1 MPLYWKSK
9 TLLAKT
15 EVTYGTDSVPTAA
28 ANAVLATDVTLSPM
42 EGQDAVRNLERP
54 QMAADPSIPTGL
66 YSQLSFSVE
75 LVGSGTLG
83 VAPAWGPLLRACA
96 VAQTITAATKVEYS
110 PITDAHESV
119 SIYMQIDTTRHVLAG
134 SRGTAQFKL
143 NAQGIPVIMFTFTG
157 LFAIPS
163 EQAKPTPDY
172 TAWKAPQVASK
183 LNTPT
188 FTIGGAN
195 FVLRDFT
202 FDLGNQV
209 EPRMLIGS
217 ESILIVDKNESL
229 SASVQAEPVSTY
241 NPYTI
246 ANNQTLQAV
255 QLIHGTVATTR
266 VKLDLPSAQQGR
278 LTGLETG
285 NQNIVEWPLKF
296 TPLPVTGNDQWKL
309 TLQ

>member
-28 ANAVLATDVTLSPM
+28 ANAVLATDVTLAPM
-42 EGQDAVRNLERP
+42 EGQDVVRNLERP
-54 QMAADPSIPTGL
+54 QMAADPTIPAGL
-66 YSQLSFSVE
+66 YSTLTFSVE

-83 VAPAWGPLLRACA
+83 TAPAWGPLLRACA
-96 VAQTITAATKVEYS
+96 AAQTITAGTKVEYN
-110 PITDAHESV
+110 PITSGHEAV

-134 SRGTAQFKL
+134 SKGTAQFKV
-143 NAQGIPVIMFTFTG
+143 NAQGIPVIAFTFTG

-163 EQAKPTPDY
+163 EQAVPAPDY
-172 TAWKAPQVASK
+172 SAWKAPQVASK
-183 LNTPT
+183 TNTPA

-217 ESILIVDKNESL
+217 ESILITDKNESL
-229 SASVQAEPVSTY
+229 SVSVEAVPVSTY
-241 NPYTI
+241 NPFTI
-246 ANNQTLQAV
+246 AQAQTLQAIS
-255 QLIHGTVATTR
+255 LTHGTTAATR

-278 LTGLETG
+278 LTGYDTG

-296 TPLPVTGNDQWKL
+296 MPLPVTGNDQWKI
-309 TLQ
+309 TLS